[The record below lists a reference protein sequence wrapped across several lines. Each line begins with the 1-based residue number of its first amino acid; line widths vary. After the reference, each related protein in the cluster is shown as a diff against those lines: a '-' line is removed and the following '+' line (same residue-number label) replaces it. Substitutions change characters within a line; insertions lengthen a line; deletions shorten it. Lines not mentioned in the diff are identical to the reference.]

1 MKSGSRMDIMKCSSV
16 LLWIDRCD
24 KHENQLLFR
33 PWSTLIFP
41 ELCFASSQEHEKV
54 YKFAF
59 IYWPAGKL
67 RARCFLRLV

>member
-41 ELCFASSQEHEKV
+41 ELCFASSQEHE
-54 YKFAF
+54 
-59 IYWPAGKL
+59 
-67 RARCFLRLV
+67 